1 MLVADGN
8 FKADHVMKA
17 GLANEYWLLDGAS
30 MMANRQEY
38 LNFVKT
44 AIERQT
50 VCCVISLIPKYCHL
64 LWYRRL
70 PAKINF
76 ELLSYHC

>member
-17 GLANEYWLLDGAS
+17 GSANEHWLLDGAC

-38 LNFVKT
+38 LNFVNT

-50 VCCVISLIPKYCHL
+50 VRYFLGVIPYHCDL
-64 LWYRRL
+64 LRYRRL
-70 PAKINF
+70 HAKINF
-76 ELLSYHC
+76 GPLNYRC

>member
-1 MLVADGN
+1 MTSPKCAIIRWVYRRILVADGN

-17 GLANEYWLLDGAS
+17 GSANEHWLLDGAG

-50 VCCVISLIPKYCHL
+50 VRYSFGLVP
-64 LWYRRL
+64 
-70 PAKINF
+70 
-76 ELLSYHC
+76 

>member
-17 GLANEYWLLDGAS
+17 GSANEYWLLDGAG
-30 MMANRQEY
+30 MMANQQEY

-44 AIERQT
+44 AIDRQT
-50 VCCVISLIPKYCHL
+50 VRYFFSHIPKYCHH
-64 LWYRRL
+64 
-70 PAKINF
+70 F
-76 ELLSYHC
+76 LSSIWLQR